1 MIDLRLLRSDP
12 AQVRAALARRGDE
25 SVAAILAE
33 IESLDVKRR
42 ELVTAIDQLRGKRN
56 AATEAVS
63 KLVRAAG
70 GKKQFPEGSEGERLV
85 RESQALGA
93 EIGDREKQLV
103 EIDEQLNKKLLY
115 VPNPPLPDVPEGPAS
130 ANVILRSWGT
140 PRPAGPD
147 VQPHWE
153 IGERLGL
160 FDLARGVKLAGSGF
174 PLFVGVGARL
184 VRALLQ
190 FMLDLHTRQH
200 GYVEVEPPFVVRR
213 EMMQGT
219 GQLPKFAEDAY
230 HTTEDDLF
238 LVPTAEVP
246 ITNLYRDEILDGTRL
261 PIAHT
266 AYTPCW
272 RREAG
277 AAGKDTRG
285 LLRVHQ
291 FDKVELVRFVRPGE
305 AAAELEQLTRHAET
319 VLQLLELPYRVVA
332 LATGDLG
339 FAAAK
344 TYDLEAWAPGVGA
357 WLEVSSASTFTD
369 FQARRAGIRFRA
381 AKGEKPEFVHTLNAS
396 GVALPRTIAALL
408 ETHQTAD
415 GSVTLPQALV
425 PYMGSERL
433 ASPLVAGA

>member
-1 MIDLRLLRSDP
+1 MIDLRLLRGDP
-12 AQVRAALARRGDE
+12 AAVRAALARRGDA
-25 SVAAILAE
+25 SVDALLGE
-33 IESLDVKRR
+33 IENLDAERR
-42 ELVTAIDQLRGKRN
+42 AVVTAIDQLRAKRN
-56 AATEAVS
+56 TITAEIST
-63 KLVRAAG
+63 LVREAG
-70 GKKQFPEGSEGERLV
+70 GQKQFPPGSDGERLV
-85 RESQALGA
+85 RESQTVGK
-93 EIGDREKQLV
+93 EIGDSETRLSK
-103 EIDEQLNKKLLY
+103 IDELLNKRLLY
-115 VPNPPLPDVPEGPAS
+115 VPNIPLPDVPEGSAS
-130 ANVILRSWGT
+130 ANVVLRSWGT
-140 PRPAGPD
+140 PRPAGTD
-147 VQPHWE
+147 VKPHWE

-160 FDLARGVKLAGSGF
+160 LDLPRGAKIAGSGF
-174 PLFVGVGARL
+174 PVFVGAGARL

-190 FMLDLHTRQH
+190 FMLDLHTRRH

-213 EMMQGT
+213 DMMQGT

-230 HTTEDDLF
+230 HTAEDDLF

-246 ITNLYRDEILDGTRL
+246 LTNLYRDEILDGARL

-266 AYTPCW
+266 AYTPCF

-291 FDKVELVRFVRPGE
+291 FDKVELVRFVRP
-305 AAAELEQLTRHAET
+305 ADSPRELELLTGHAEA
-319 VLQLLELPYRVVA
+319 VLQQLELPYRVVA

-339 FAAAK
+339 FSAAK

-381 AKGEKPEFVHTLNAS
+381 AKGEKPEFLHTLNAS

-408 ETHQTAD
+408 ETRQDPD
-415 GSVTLPQALV
+415 GGVTLPSALV

-433 ASPLVAGA
+433 APTGA